1 MNKLVKGS
9 IAGAAGI
16 ALLLGG
22 AGTFALWNS
31 SATVNAGSLATG
43 QMSIVANA
51 AAGEWKDVSTLA
63 DGTTPSL
70 IGGTTFTPASHKL
83 VPGDTVTYTKSVSI
97 TATGKNM
104 KARLAYTPSSIVVDP
119 ALSTYVTVSIAPANL
134 TGGGTFAAD
143 GSTGAYF
150 ITPGATGSTTLDVVI
165 TVKFSDTPT
174 GVVGQNITNGVN
186 LTGAAFTLTQV
197 RP

>member
-43 QMSIVANA
+43 QMSITAGA
-51 AAGEWKDVSTLA
+51 AAGTWADVSTLA
-63 DGTTPSL
+63 DGTTPSI

-83 VPGDTVTYTKSVSI
+83 VPGDTVTYTKAVTV

-104 KARLAYTPSSIVVDP
+104 KARLAYTPTSIVVDP
-119 ALSTYVTVSIAPANL
+119 ALTSFVTVSIAPVGLPADA
-134 TGGGTFAAD
+134 TATAD

-150 ITPGATGSTTLDVVI
+150 ITPGTSGTATFNVVI
-165 TVKFSDTPT
+165 TVKFSDTAT